1 MVLLLL
7 VPLLLL
13 PWKRFAAGSPAL
25 GKAAVADLPDD
36 SWTLRRAICH
46 PPFWGLFSTFF
57 FTAVGMFSISAQVV
71 AYLVDAGFSQLQ
83 AATAWGFSG
92 VALLFGMF
100 SITWLEGII
109 GRRRSVLFSYALS
122 ISGIAML
129 WSLRSYPN
137 AWLLTGFV
145 VAFGGTVGSR
155 GPLISATAIRLF
167 RGKQIATIY
176 GTIVFGGGLGAA
188 FGSLS
193 GGLIHDLAGSYDA
206 LLAYGLVSVILGM
219 IPFLV
224 MPALR

>member
-1 MVLLLL
+1 
-7 VPLLLL
+7 
-13 PWKRFAAGSPAL
+13 
-25 GKAAVADLPDD
+25 
-36 SWTLRRAICH
+36 
-46 PPFWGLFSTFF
+46 
-57 FTAVGMFSISAQVV
+57 
-71 AYLVDAGFSQLQ
+71 
-83 AATAWGFSG
+83 
-92 VALLFGMF
+92 
-100 SITWLEGII
+100 
-109 GRRRSVLFSYALS
+109 
-122 ISGIAML
+122 ML

-137 AWLLTGFV
+137 VWLLTGFV

-167 RGKQIATIY
+167 RGKRIATIY